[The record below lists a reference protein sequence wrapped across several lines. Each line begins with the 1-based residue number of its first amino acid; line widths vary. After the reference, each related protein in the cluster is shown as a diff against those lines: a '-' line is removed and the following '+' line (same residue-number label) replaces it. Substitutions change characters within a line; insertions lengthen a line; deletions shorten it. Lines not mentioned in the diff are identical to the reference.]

1 MTNLDQVCL
10 FSNLIAIPVQWFVF
24 WVGVVGTQLFFAGF
38 KVGIYWEMIE
48 ISKEIG
54 KSKRGRIKYQGGAFF
69 FFFIN
74 QYFLSHFVPVSSD
87 TYIKIKERSLR

>member
-10 FSNLIAIPVQWFVF
+10 FSNLTAIPVQWCVF
-24 WVGVVGTQLFFAGF
+24 WVGVVGPQLFFAGF

-69 FFFIN
+69 S
-74 QYFLSHFVPVSSD
+74 FLSINTFCHILFLFLQIP
-87 TYIKIKERSLR
+87 ILK